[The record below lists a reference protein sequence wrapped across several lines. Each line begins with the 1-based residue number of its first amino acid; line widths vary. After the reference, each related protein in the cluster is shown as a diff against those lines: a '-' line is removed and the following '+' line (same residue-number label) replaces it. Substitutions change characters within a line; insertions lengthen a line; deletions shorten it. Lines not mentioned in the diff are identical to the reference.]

1 MVLAENIKIVNVF
14 IHMNNFS
21 LHNLTRENIKSLKP
35 YSSARDEYKD
45 ATSAE
50 MIFLDANE
58 NPFENGVNRY
68 PDPQQNNVKALLS
81 EIKGI
86 GKEKILLGN
95 GSDEVLD
102 LIFRA
107 FCEPNRDNIIT
118 LPPTYGM
125 YAVLAN
131 INAIENRTVLLTEEF
146 QPKVDQIL
154 NEVDQNSKILFLCS
168 PNNPSG
174 NSFTEEIVEELL
186 TKFNG
191 LVVIDEAY
199 IDFSEQN
206 SWLEKLKQFPNLI
219 ITQTLSK
226 AYGLA
231 GIRLGVCYGSE
242 EIIKILN
249 SIKPP
254 YNVNQLTQQRAIDRL
269 SKTDEVEKEVS
280 EIIQQRDAVLKAL
293 KELSFIKKI
302 YPTDCNFVLVK
313 VDDATVRYHQ
323 LVANGIVVRNRT
335 TQPLC
340 ENCLR
345 FTIGTV
351 LENEKL
357 ISVLNELN

>member
-1 MVLAENIKIVNVF
+1 MNIQKLVRANVQ
-14 IHMNNFS
+14 S
-21 LHNLTRENIKSLKP
+21 LQP

-45 ATSAE
+45 ATSEE

-68 PDPQQNNVKALLS
+68 PDPQQNKVKDLLS
-81 EIKGI
+81 TIKRVN
-86 GKEKILLGN
+86 KKNILLGN

-107 FCEPNRDNIIT
+107 FCEPNKDNIIT

-131 INAIENRTVLLTEEF
+131 INAIENRKVLLSTTF
-146 QPKVDQIL
+146 QPKVNAIL
-154 NEVDQNSKILFLCS
+154 NAVDAHTKILFLCS

-174 NSFTEEIVEELL
+174 NSFSADTVEGLL
-186 TKFNG
+186 TKFKG

-199 IDFSEQN
+199 IDFSAQE
-206 SWLEKLKQFPNLI
+206 SWLERLQQFPNLI

-231 GIRLGVCYGSE
+231 GIRLGICYASQ
-242 EIIKILN
+242 EIIAILN
-249 SIKPP
+249 KIKPP
-254 YNVNQLTQQRAIDRL
+254 YNLNELTQQKAVERL
-269 SKTDEVEKEVS
+269 LKVDEVLKEVS
-280 EIIQQRDAVLKAL
+280 VIVKERSVLMNEL
-293 KELSFIKKI
+293 KEVSFISKVH
-302 YPTDCNFVLVK
+302 PTDCNFVLVQ
-313 VDDATVRYHQ
+313 VDDASKRYNQ
-323 LVANGIVVRNRT
+323 LIAKGIVIRNRT

-345 FTIGTV
+345 FTVGTPT
-351 LENEKL
+351 ENKKL
-357 ISVLNELN
+357 MQALKEL